1 MQLLDG
7 RAAAPPPINVLDS
20 LDEGLCAVDLN
31 LRITYLN
38 ASAERICK
46 NRRGG
51 LIGRRLK
58 EAGPEFA
65 GDELLQALQ
74 LSLGDGQIR
83 RIDLT
88 TSPAAGWIKVDI
100 QPQRDALWLIMRDP
114 SSRQVIEQQL
124 RDRDEI
130 LTMAEQSAGIGVW
143 DIDLATQTVRGTPQF
158 WRVMGLPPTEK
169 AMPIE
174 TTRQ

>member
-7 RAAAPPPINVLDS
+7 LLPPINVLDS
-20 LDEGLCAVDLN
+20 LDEGRCTVDHN

-46 NRRGG
+46 NRLVG

-88 TSPAAGWIKVDI
+88 TSPAAG
-100 QPQRDALWLIMRDP
+100 
-114 SSRQVIEQQL
+114 
-124 RDRDEI
+124 
-130 LTMAEQSAGIGVW
+130 
-143 DIDLATQTVRGTPQF
+143 
-158 WRVMGLPPTEK
+158 
-169 AMPIE
+169 
-174 TTRQ
+174 

>member
-1 MQLLDG
+1 
-7 RAAAPPPINVLDS
+7 
-20 LDEGLCAVDLN
+20 
-31 LRITYLN
+31 
-38 ASAERICK
+38 
-46 NRRGG
+46 
-51 LIGRRLK
+51 
-58 EAGPEFA
+58 
-65 GDELLQALQ
+65 
-74 LSLGDGQIR
+74 
-83 RIDLT
+83 
-88 TSPAAGWIKVDI
+88 
-100 QPQRDALWLIMRDP
+100 MRDP

-174 TTRQ
+174 TTRLLRLPEDGERVARGFRAILENHAGPFEMEYRIRRPDGEVQSSILWSMPATQCRRAGV